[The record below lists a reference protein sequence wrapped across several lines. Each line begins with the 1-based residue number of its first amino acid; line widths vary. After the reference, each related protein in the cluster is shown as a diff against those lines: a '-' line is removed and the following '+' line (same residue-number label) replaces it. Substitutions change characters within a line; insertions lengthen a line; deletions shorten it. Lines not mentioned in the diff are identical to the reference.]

1 MNLGA
6 QLKAAQAHHDEA
18 ARLAALEKQ
27 RVAEEA
33 RLLFDL
39 EVRHFFNYAFSLFE
53 FRLKHGQ
60 LPGTVSLGGRTFRDA
75 ANLLRTVQWVHAD
88 RPDPDW
94 RNYCKGVWTPGREG
108 HELWLEFEARCAA
121 AGLDP
126 KWMPC
131 HDGIGRESWYEL
143 TVVAA

>member
-1 MNLGA
+1 MNLGS

-27 RVAEEA
+27 RVASEA

-39 EVRHFFNYAFSLFE
+39 EVRHFFNYAFSVFE

-60 LPGTVSLGGRTFRDA
+60 LPGTVALGGRTFRDA
-75 ANLLRTVQWVHAD
+75 ATLLKTYQWVL
-88 RPDPDW
+88 PGNPVPDW
-94 RNYCKGVWTPGREG
+94 RTLCKGIWTPGMEG
-108 HELWLEFEARCAA
+108 HDLWLEFDARCAA
-121 AGLDP
+121 AGLAP
-126 KWMPC
+126 QWTSC
-131 HDGIGRESWYEL
+131 HDGMGRDSWYEL